1 MIPRTFAAVLLAL
14 ALAAVAP
21 AQEGR
26 HYGWR
31 PPPAVDSALA
41 ARTLQS
47 AADWRQR
54 EEAAQRLGDS
64 GDERWI
70 GPLAR
75 AAADD
80 PSRRVRQAARDAIDS
95 IREAN
100 GHPETSPP
108 PRSPPWGGGAVPS
121 DPNADLI
128 DSWYQ
133 RYLGRSVDP
142 GGLTSRLD
150 LLRRGTAPDDV
161 EADIIGSGEYW
172 ERHGSNVVGFVQG
185 LYADILDREA
195 NRDEVRIWADRYAVN
210 RGNRSALAHEFLHAA
225 AQERLDRRLP

>member
-1 MIPRTFAAVLLAL
+1 MIRHSLAAVLLAL
-14 ALAAVAP
+14 ALVPATP
-21 AQEGR
+21 AQGWR
-26 HYGWR
+26 PGWR
-31 PPPAVDSALA
+31 PPPAVDFALA

-54 EEAAQRLGDS
+54 EDAAVQLGGS

-75 AAADD
+75 AAAND

-95 IREAN
+95 IHEAN
-100 GHPETSPP
+100 GRQDPLPP
-108 PRSPPWGGGAVPS
+108 SRPPPWGGGFIPS

-128 DSWYQ
+128 DSCSQ

-142 GGLTSRLD
+142 GGLTSRLA
-150 LLRRGTAPDDV
+150 LLRRGADPEDI

-172 ERHGSNVVGFVQG
+172 ERNGRNVVGFVRG
-185 LYADILDREA
+185 LYADILNREP
-195 NRDEVRIWADRYAVN
+195 NRNEVRIWADRYAVN
-210 RGNRSALAHEFLHAA
+210 RGNRSAVAREFLQAA
-225 AQERLDRRLP
+225 ARERFERRLP